1 MLLKPLQKHNTFY
14 FFVIMNFIDK
24 LKNEIILGDGAM
36 GTVLYSR
43 GIFINRCYEELN
55 LLQPDVI
62 EKIHKEYVNAGSDLI
77 ETNTFRANSISL
89 LKYGLSDKT
98 AEINIKGAEIAAEAA
113 KTSGK
118 KIYVAGSMGPTGLIL
133 ENEIENSRD
142 EASSAFKLQAKALV
156 KGGVDVII
164 LETFYSMDELILA
177 VESVKTVVD
186 IPVVAQF
193 TFDSGKSSKYKS
205 KGITPEKVAQQLV
218 DCGADVIGTNCG
230 AGPAALLSIVER
242 MSLATD
248 KPVSVFANANVSE
261 MHEGR
266 MITLGTSPEYV
277 AEYARRYAQAGAK
290 IIGGCCGTNPETIS
304 EISRFL
310 KGVVA
315 EQRSQIFT
323 KEKVGVMSPV
333 PLEERSMLGK
343 LLTEKNQK
351 RKLVSVE
358 LSPPMGINPSKVIE
372 GVKLLKK
379 GGVDFVN
386 IPDGPRAVPRMSPIA
401 TAKLVHDATD
411 METIIHYC
419 CRDRNLLGMQ
429 MDLLGSSA
437 LGLNNLMLITG
448 DPPKVGNVQSASPV
462 FDVDSIGLINLVSRL
477 NGGRGLAD
485 ADLKC
490 RTKFVIGAGCNPG
503 AVDIEEEIRRFEA
516 KINAGANFFFSQ
528 PVYLPELLERFMNM
542 TEQYSHIPIF
552 VGILPLASLRNAEFL
567 HNEVPG
573 MQIPN
578 EIMDKM
584 RSAETKVQQQKTGI
598 EIARKMLKQVIKSS
612 RVKGIY
618 LFPPFGRY
626 ESVLE
631 VMEAI

>member
-1 MLLKPLQKHNTFY
+1 M
-14 FFVIMNFIDK
+14 MNFFDK
-24 LKNEIILGDGAM
+24 LKSGIILGDGAM

-55 LLQPDVI
+55 LLQPNVI
-62 EKIHKEYVNAGSDLI
+62 EEIHSEYINAGSDLI

-89 LKYGLSDKT
+89 LKYGLADKT
-98 AEINIKGAEIAAEAA
+98 EEINLKGAEIAIKAA
-113 KTSGK
+113 ANCDR
-118 KIYVAGSMGPTGLIL
+118 KIYVAGSIGPTGLIL
-133 ENEIENSRD
+133 ENEIQNSRD
-142 EASSAFKLQAKALV
+142 EAAATFTLQAQYLA
-156 KGGVDVII
+156 KGGVDVIV

-177 VESVKTVVD
+177 VESVKKTVSL
-186 IPVVAQF
+186 PVIAQF
-193 TFDSGKSSKYKS
+193 TFDTGKSSKYIS
-205 KGITPEKVAQQLV
+205 KGITPEKVAQLLD

-230 AGPAALLSIVER
+230 AGPAALIAIVER
-242 MSLATD
+242 MSSATD

-266 MITLGTSPEYV
+266 MFTLGTSPEYV

-290 IIGGCCGTNPETIS
+290 IIGGCCGTNPETIL
-304 EISRFL
+304 ETSRFL

-323 KEKVGVMSPV
+323 KERIDVIEPV
-333 PLEERSMLGK
+333 PLEKRSTMGK
-343 LLTEKNQK
+343 LLAEKNQK

-358 LSPPMGINPSKVIE
+358 LSPPMGTDPSKVIE

-401 TAKLVHDATD
+401 TAKLVKDATG
-411 METIIHYC
+411 METIVHYC

-437 LGLNNLMLITG
+437 LGLDNLMLITG

-477 NGGRGLAD
+477 NGGRGLAG

-490 RTKFVIGAGCNPG
+490 QTKFVIGAGCNPG
-503 AVDIEEEIRRFEA
+503 AVDIKEEVRRFDA
-516 KINAGANFFFSQ
+516 KISAGANFFFSQ
-528 PVYLPELLERFMNM
+528 PVYLPELLDRFLEM
-542 TEQYSHIPIF
+542 TEQHSDIPIF

-578 EIMDKM
+578 EIMSEM
-584 RSAETKVQQQKTGI
+584 HSADTKAQQQKVGI
-598 EIARKMLKQVIKSS
+598 KIAQRMLKQIVKLQ
-612 RVKGIY
+612 RVCGIY

-631 VMEAI
+631 VMEAIIK

>member
-1 MLLKPLQKHNTFY
+1 
-14 FFVIMNFIDK
+14 MNFIDK

-55 LLQPDVI
+55 LLQPKII
-62 EKIHKEYVNAGSDLI
+62 EEIHKEYVEAGSDLI

-89 LKYGLSDKT
+89 LKYGLADKT
-98 AEINIKGAEIAAEAA
+98 TKINAKGAELAANAV
-113 KTSGK
+113 KNCDR
-118 KIYVAGSMGPTGLIL
+118 KIYIAGSMGPTGLIL
-133 ENEIENSRD
+133 ENEIENSCI
-142 EASSAFKLQAKALV
+142 EAETAFKLQAQSLV
-156 KGGVDVII
+156 DGGVDLII
-164 LETFYSMDELILA
+164 LETFYSIDELILA
-177 VESVKTVVD
+177 VDAVKKVVD
-186 IPVVAQF
+186 IPVVAQL
-193 TFDSGKSSKYKS
+193 TFDTNKSSKYKS
-205 KGITPEKVAQQLV
+205 KGITPENVTRQLV
-218 DCGADVIGTNCG
+218 DCGADVVGTNCG

-242 MSLATD
+242 MSSATD

-323 KEKVGVMSPV
+323 KEKIDIIPPV
-333 PLEERSMLGK
+333 ALEKRSLLGK

-358 LSPPMGINPSKVIE
+358 LSPPMGINPERVIE
-372 GVKLLKK
+372 GVKLLKN

-462 FDVDSIGLINLVSRL
+462 FDVDSIGLIKLVSRL
-477 NGGRGLAD
+477 NGGRGLAGI
-485 ADLKC
+485 DLKC
-490 RTKFVIGAGCNPG
+490 QTKFVIGAGCNPG
-503 AVDIEEEIRRFEA
+503 AVDIEEEVRRFGA

-528 PVYLPELLERFMNM
+528 PVYLPKLLDRFLKM

-578 EIMDKM
+578 EIMNQM
-584 RSAETKVQQQKTGI
+584 RSAETKLQQQKEGI
-598 EIARKMLKQVIKSS
+598 KIAQGMLKQVIESP

-631 VMEAI
+631 VMEVME